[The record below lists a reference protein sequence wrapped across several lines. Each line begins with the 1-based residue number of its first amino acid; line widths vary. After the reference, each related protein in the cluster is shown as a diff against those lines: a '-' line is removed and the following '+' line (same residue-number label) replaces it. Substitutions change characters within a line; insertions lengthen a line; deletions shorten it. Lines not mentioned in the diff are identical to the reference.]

1 MRNATYTL
9 VGLEEVELYLLDL
22 FLSIQRVI
30 IFTTAVSDRSIN
42 VTIFSDSEPQNCNRA
57 LCK

>member
-30 IFTTAVSDRSIN
+30 IFTTAVSDR
-42 VTIFSDSEPQNCNRA
+42 
-57 LCK
+57 

>member
-42 VTIFSDSEPQNCNRA
+42 VIIFSDSEPQNRNRA